1 MEENGAII
9 IYILY
14 FSKDYLFK
22 SFLSEETKII
32 QGVSAK

>member
-1 MEENGAII
+1 MEKNGAII
-9 IYILY
+9 IYNLY

-22 SFLSEETKII
+22 SFLSEKAKII